1 MDAEYTD
8 LPASGSASLTVKPG
22 TAPNCCQSENFNGAD
37 FASEQMFDVV
47 ASFEQLH
54 QSIPWLSKAGV
65 SSECHRGQLQIL
77 QAAIDYIIDLEEQL
91 TDQLTGD
98 FYRAALQQSFA
109 AAAAAASVRRPFA
122 DVNSATNAETPA
134 QQQMILLNRQQQRR
148 LLAAPFLAKFSNLSK
163 VCRQGVCRVDPH
175 QVVNCSENR

>member
-37 FASEQMFDVV
+37 FASEQEMFDVV

-134 QQQMILLNRQQQRR
+134 QQQMILLNSHRS
-148 LLAAPFLAKFSNLSK
+148 AAAAAAAFSGTFSGEFVRK
-163 VCRQGVCRVDPH
+163 SD
-175 QVVNCSENR
+175 